1 MGAVAALRAPDANR
15 RANGIAR
22 MFALSLVEREI
33 LAAEDARRAA
43 TRRRSSGASAF
54 TNRTRPVL
62 AQNSPGALPALAAVA
77 CERAIRVSDAWH
89 ALCSPT
95 LRIRRAHGGNR
106 REKGRTTMAN
116 AIDLHVGK
124 RLRRRRRLLGLTQQQ
139 LAESIGIRFQQI
151 QKYECG
157 ANRVTAS
164 RLYELAVA
172 LNVPVNYFFEGLQQ
186 VASPAN
192 PGAPANDRDLI
203 AADVLSQKETL
214 ELIRAY
220 YKLGE
225 RPRRRLLDLA
235 KALQDESTDAA

>member
-1 MGAVAALRAPDANR
+1 MGEP
-15 RANGIAR
+15 
-22 MFALSLVEREI
+22 
-33 LAAEDARRAA
+33 
-43 TRRRSSGASAF
+43 
-54 TNRTRPVL
+54 P
-62 AQNSPGALPALAAVA
+62 
-77 CERAIRVSDAWH
+77 
-89 ALCSPT
+89 
-95 LRIRRAHGGNR
+95 RIRALF
-106 REKGRTTMAN
+106 MAN

-172 LNVPVNYFFEGLQQ
+172 LNVPVNYFFEGLQ
-186 VASPAN
+186 AAAAPATPGA

>member
-1 MGAVAALRAPDANR
+1 
-15 RANGIAR
+15 
-22 MFALSLVEREI
+22 
-33 LAAEDARRAA
+33 
-43 TRRRSSGASAF
+43 
-54 TNRTRPVL
+54 
-62 AQNSPGALPALAAVA
+62 
-77 CERAIRVSDAWH
+77 
-89 ALCSPT
+89 
-95 LRIRRAHGGNR
+95 
-106 REKGRTTMAN
+106 MAN

-172 LNVPVNYFFEGLQQ
+172 LNVPVNYFFDGLQQ
-186 VASPAN
+186 TAPGTL
-192 PGAPANDRDLI
+192 GAPANDRELI
-203 AADVLSQKETL
+203 SADVLSQKETL

-235 KALQDESTDAA
+235 KALQDENTDAA

>member
-1 MGAVAALRAPDANR
+1 MGEPPRVRAHTWPTPSTSTSVNGFAVAAV
-15 RANGIAR
+15 
-22 MFALSLVEREI
+22 FW
-33 LAAEDARRAA
+33 
-43 TRRRSSGASAF
+43 ASPS
-54 TNRTRPVL
+54 NNWL
-62 AQNSPGALPALAAVA
+62 
-77 CERAIRVSDAWH
+77 
-89 ALCSPT
+89 
-95 LRIRRAHGGNR
+95 
-106 REKGRTTMAN
+106 K
-116 AIDLHVGK
+116 
-124 RLRRRRRLLGLTQQQ
+124 
-139 LAESIGIRFQQI
+139 SIGIRFQQI

-186 VASPAN
+186 VATPAN
-192 PGAPANDRDLI
+192 AGAPGAPANDRDLI

-235 KALQDESTDAA
+235 KALQDEIHRRGVILSTQTSVPQRVRPYGRARLLFAL

>member
-1 MGAVAALRAPDANR
+1 
-15 RANGIAR
+15 
-22 MFALSLVEREI
+22 
-33 LAAEDARRAA
+33 
-43 TRRRSSGASAF
+43 
-54 TNRTRPVL
+54 
-62 AQNSPGALPALAAVA
+62 
-77 CERAIRVSDAWH
+77 
-89 ALCSPT
+89 
-95 LRIRRAHGGNR
+95 
-106 REKGRTTMAN
+106 MAN
-116 AIDLHVGK
+116 EIDLHVGK

-164 RLYELAVA
+164 RLYELSVS
-172 LNVPVNYFFEGLQQ
+172 LNVPVGYFFEGLQATADAATGLPN
-186 VASPAN
+186 V
-192 PGAPANDRDLI
+192 ANDRDLI

-235 KALQDESTDAA
+235 KALQDENTDAA